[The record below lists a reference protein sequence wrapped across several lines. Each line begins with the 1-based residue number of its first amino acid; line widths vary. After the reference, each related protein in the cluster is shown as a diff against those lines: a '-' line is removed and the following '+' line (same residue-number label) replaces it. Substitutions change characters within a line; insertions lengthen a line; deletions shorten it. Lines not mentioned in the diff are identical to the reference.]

1 MAVIDPI
8 LDELVKR
15 GGTDLHLAVNQPPL
29 GRVRGEIAPLREQPT
44 TAKELEEMLLELV
57 TPAQRQRLAADLD
70 LDLSIQFRDVAR
82 FRASYYVK
90 HSGIA
95 ASFRLVPARVPSLAE
110 LGLPEV
116 LWRLA
121 DRKSGLV
128 LVAGPVGSGRTTT
141 TAALVDH
148 VNKTRPAHVL
158 TLENPIEFVHE
169 PLRAQITQREIGTHS
184 PTLASALRSAP
195 RENPDVL
202 VVSDLPGPEEVES
215 ILRLASD
222 GILVV
227 TTVPAGS
234 VASALERVLL
244 GVAPERQHRMQGLL
258 ADCLVGVVVQHL
270 VPAADGQT
278 RAAAHEVLVTNAAIT
293 QIIRDGKFG
302 RIREALIAGAPQ
314 GMQTLDFALERLLEA
329 HKITPEAALDRAVD
343 KETFADVIRRG
354 RPDLVD

>member
-29 GRVRGEIAPLREQPT
+29 GRVRGDISPLRDQPI

-70 LDLSIQFRDVAR
+70 LDLAIQFKDVAR

-95 ASFRLVPARVPSLAE
+95 ASFRLVPSRVPSLTE

-121 DRKSGLV
+121 DRRSGLV
-128 LVAGPVGSGRTTT
+128 LVAGPVGNGKTT
-141 TAALVDH
+141 TAAAMVDH
-148 VNKTRPAHVL
+148 INKTRPAHVL
-158 TLENPIEFVHE
+158 TLENPIEFVHDS
-169 PLRAQITQREIGTHS
+169 LRAQITQREIGTHA
-184 PTLASALRSAP
+184 PTFTSALKSAP

-202 VVSDLPGPEEVES
+202 VVSDLPGPDDIES
-215 ILRLASD
+215 VLKLASD
-222 GILVV
+222 GILVIG
-227 TTVPAGS
+227 TVAAS
-234 VASALERVLL
+234 SAASAVERVLA
-244 GVAPERQHRMQGLL
+244 GVPPERHARLQGLL
-258 ADCLVGVVVQHL
+258 ADCLAGVVVQHL
-270 VPAADGQT
+270 VRAADGKS
-278 RAAAHEVLVTNAAIT
+278 RVAAHEILVNNAAIAS
-293 QIIRDGKFG
+293 IVRDGKLG
-302 RIREALIAGAPQ
+302 RITEALVAGAPQ
-314 GMQTLDFALERLLEA
+314 GMQTLDSALERLLEA
-329 HKITPEAALDRAVD
+329 QKITAESAFERAID
-343 KETFADVIRRG
+343 KETFADIVRRT